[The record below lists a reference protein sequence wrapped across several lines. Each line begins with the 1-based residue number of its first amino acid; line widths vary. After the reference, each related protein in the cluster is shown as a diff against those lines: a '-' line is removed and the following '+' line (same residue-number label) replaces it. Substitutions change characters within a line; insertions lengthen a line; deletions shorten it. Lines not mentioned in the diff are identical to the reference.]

1 MNSVIA
7 DLGLILLLII
17 LNGFFVAVE
26 IAYVSVRRTRLS
38 ELADEG
44 DRRALRAQRLLRD
57 PGRFLAVIQVAITF
71 LGALAS
77 AVAAVSIVE
86 LLSAPLSGISW
97 IGDRAA
103 PIALLLVTLLVSV
116 FSIVLGEL
124 IPKGFALANPDRI
137 ALVASG
143 PISLFAKV
151 LSPLVGLLVLLT
163 KVISKPFGIDP
174 TRTPELSAAEIR
186 LIVEQGSQQGVL
198 EAEEEQ
204 MISAVMS
211 LSDSKLHEVMVP
223 RIDISAI
230 DEEATFD
237 EAVEVVLKEGHSR
250 TPLYRESIDHVTGVL
265 YAKDLLRIIA
275 AGGPRPRLRDIMRPA
290 LFVPES
296 QSVDDLLHELQ
307 RRKVHMAIVLDEYGG
322 TAGLVTIEDLLEEIV
337 GEIQDEFDEEEP
349 MKVEIGPGEVVLDGR
364 ADIDELTN
372 LIDPPLELEDDEE
385 YDTLGGFVYHRIGRV
400 PVVGDSV
407 TVARHEVLAALRHRL
422 SLFYFAAVICAMI
435 LMDLHGADRNMM
447 FWQDAIFYVT
457 LKIGSI
463 LIVVLGLTVLRLRS
477 RTRPHEL
484 SLFRRAELSLFHRPP
499 LLSLFLRRPASPPW
513 FRFASSLIDYRPTAA
528 GGDSFLSSIFVE
540 VDSGGGVGGRLVRSC
555 PPETDRDTPGSPGGG
570 DPYSSPG
577 EREGGCNEGSTH
589 YTL

>member
-1 MNSVIA
+1 MFG
-7 DLGLILLLII
+7 DLGLILLLIL
-17 LNGFFVAVE
+17 LNGFFVAAE
-26 IAYVSVRRTRLS
+26 IAFVTVRRTRLD

-44 DRRALRAQRLLRD
+44 DRRAARALRLLKD

-86 LLSAPLSGISW
+86 LLATLLSGISW
-97 IGDRAA
+97 IGERAGA
-103 PIALLLVTLLVSV
+103 LALLIVTLLVSIV
-116 FSIVLGEL
+116 SIVLGEL

-137 ALVASG
+137 ALAASG
-143 PISLFAKV
+143 PISLFAKIV
-151 LSPLVGLLVLLT
+151 SPLVALLVLLT
-163 KVISKPFGIDP
+163 KAISKPFGIDP

-223 RIDISAI
+223 RIDIVAI
-230 DEEATFD
+230 DQEATFD

-250 TPLYRESIDHVTGVL
+250 TPLYRESVDHIVGIL
-265 YAKDLLRIIA
+265 YAKDLLRLIA

-307 RRKVHMAIVLDEYGG
+307 RRKVHMAVVLDEYGG

-349 MKVEIGPGEVVLDGR
+349 MKVEISPGEVILDGR
-364 ADIDELTN
+364 ADIDELTE
-372 LIDPPLELEDDEE
+372 LVEPVLELEDDEE

-400 PVVGDSV
+400 PVVGDAV
-407 TVARHEVLAALRHRL
+407 VIEPFVITVIKV
-422 SLFYFAAVICAMI
+422 S
-435 LMDLHGADRNMM
+435 G
-447 FWQDAIFYVT
+447 
-457 LKIGSI
+457 
-463 LIVVLGLTVLRLRS
+463 
-477 RTRPHEL
+477 
-484 SLFRRAELSLFHRPP
+484 RRVGKVRV
-499 LLSLFLRRPASPPW
+499 RWSPI
-513 FRFASSLIDYRPTAA
+513 STSTAPS
-528 GGDSFLSSIFVE
+528 GD
-540 VDSGGGVGGRLVRSC
+540 
-555 PPETDRDTPGSPGGG
+555 
-570 DPYSSPG
+570 
-577 EREGGCNEGSTH
+577 EGK
-589 YTL
+589 

>member
-1 MNSVIA
+1 MLA
-7 DLGLILLLII
+7 DLGLILLLIL
-17 LNGFFVAVE
+17 LNGLFVAAE
-26 IAYVSVRRTRLS
+26 IAFVTVRRTRLD

-44 DRRALRAQRLLRD
+44 DRRAARALRLLKD

-86 LLSAPLSGISW
+86 LLAKPLSGVSW
-97 IGDRAA
+97 IGERAGV
-103 PIALLLVTLLVSV
+103 IALLVVTLLVSV
-116 FSIVLGEL
+116 VSIVLGEL

-143 PISLFAKV
+143 PISLFAKIV
-151 LSPLVGLLVLLT
+151 SPLVALLVLLT

-223 RIDISAI
+223 RIDIVAI
-230 DEEATFD
+230 DQEATFD

-250 TPLYRESIDHVTGVL
+250 TPLYRESVDHIVGIL
-265 YAKDLLRIIA
+265 YAKDLLRLIA
-275 AGGPRPRLRDIMRPA
+275 AGGTRPRLRDIMRPA

-307 RRKVHMAIVLDEYGG
+307 RRKVHMAVVLDEYGG

-349 MKVEIGPGEVVLDGR
+349 MKVEIGPGEVILDGR
-364 ADIDELTN
+364 AAIDDLTELVE
-372 LIDPPLELEDDEE
+372 PALELEDDEE

-400 PVVGDSV
+400 PVVGDAV
-407 TVARHEVLAALRHRL
+407 VIEPFLITVIKVSGRRVGKVRVRWTPVNAA
-422 SLFYFAAVICAMI
+422 
-435 LMDLHGADRNMM
+435 
-447 FWQDAIFYVT
+447 
-457 LKIGSI
+457 
-463 LIVVLGLTVLRLRS
+463 
-477 RTRPHEL
+477 
-484 SLFRRAELSLFHRPP
+484 
-499 LLSLFLRRPASPPW
+499 
-513 FRFASSLIDYRPTAA
+513 ASS
-528 GGDSFLSSIFVE
+528 GD
-540 VDSGGGVGGRLVRSC
+540 
-555 PPETDRDTPGSPGGG
+555 
-570 DPYSSPG
+570 
-577 EREGGCNEGSTH
+577 EGK
-589 YTL
+589 

>member
-1 MNSVIA
+1 MLA
-7 DLGLILLLII
+7 DLGLILLLIL
-17 LNGFFVAVE
+17 LNGLFVAAE
-26 IAYVSVRRTRLS
+26 IAFVTVRRTRLD

-44 DRRALRAQRLLRD
+44 DRRAARALRLLKD

-86 LLSAPLSGISW
+86 LLATPLSGVSW
-97 IGDRAA
+97 IGERAGVL
-103 PIALLLVTLLVSV
+103 ALLVVTLLVSV
-116 FSIVLGEL
+116 VSIVLGEL

-137 ALVASG
+137 ALAASG
-143 PISLFAKV
+143 PISLFAKIV
-151 LSPLVGLLVLLT
+151 SPLVALLVLLT

-223 RIDISAI
+223 RIDIVAI
-230 DEEATFD
+230 DQEATFD

-250 TPLYRESIDHVTGVL
+250 TPLYRESVDHIVGIL
-265 YAKDLLRIIA
+265 YAKDLLRLIA

-307 RRKVHMAIVLDEYGG
+307 RRKVHMAVVLDEYGG

-349 MKVEIGPGEVVLDGR
+349 MKVEIGPGEVILDGR
-364 ADIDELTN
+364 AAIDDLTELVE
-372 LIDPPLELEDDEE
+372 PALELEDDEE

-400 PVVGDSV
+400 PVVGDAV
-407 TVARHEVLAALRHRL
+407 VIEPFVITVIKVSGRRVGKVRVRWTPVNAA
-422 SLFYFAAVICAMI
+422 
-435 LMDLHGADRNMM
+435 
-447 FWQDAIFYVT
+447 
-457 LKIGSI
+457 
-463 LIVVLGLTVLRLRS
+463 
-477 RTRPHEL
+477 
-484 SLFRRAELSLFHRPP
+484 
-499 LLSLFLRRPASPPW
+499 
-513 FRFASSLIDYRPTAA
+513 ASS
-528 GGDSFLSSIFVE
+528 GD
-540 VDSGGGVGGRLVRSC
+540 
-555 PPETDRDTPGSPGGG
+555 
-570 DPYSSPG
+570 
-577 EREGGCNEGSTH
+577 EGK
-589 YTL
+589 

>member
-1 MNSVIA
+1 MLA
-7 DLGLILLLII
+7 DLGLILLLIL
-17 LNGFFVAVE
+17 LNGLFVAAE
-26 IAYVSVRRTRLS
+26 IAFVTVRRTRLD

-44 DRRALRAQRLLRD
+44 DRRAARALRLLKD

-86 LLSAPLSGISW
+86 LLATPLSGVSW
-97 IGDRAA
+97 IGERAGA
-103 PIALLLVTLLVSV
+103 LALLVVTLLVSIV
-116 FSIVLGEL
+116 SIVLGEL

-137 ALVASG
+137 ALAASG
-143 PISLFAKV
+143 PISLFAKIV
-151 LSPLVGLLVLLT
+151 SPLVALLVLLT
-163 KVISKPFGIDP
+163 KAISKPFGIDP

-223 RIDISAI
+223 RIDIVAI
-230 DEEATFD
+230 DQEATFD

-250 TPLYRESIDHVTGVL
+250 TPLYRESVDHIVGIL
-265 YAKDLLRIIA
+265 YAKDLLRLIA

-307 RRKVHMAIVLDEYGG
+307 RRKVHMAVVLDEYGG

-349 MKVEIGPGEVVLDGR
+349 MKVEIGPGEVILDGR
-364 ADIDELTN
+364 AAIDDLTELVE
-372 LIDPPLELEDDEE
+372 PALELEDDEE

-400 PVVGDSV
+400 PVVGDAV
-407 TVARHEVLAALRHRL
+407 VIEPFVITVIKV
-422 SLFYFAAVICAMI
+422 S
-435 LMDLHGADRNMM
+435 G
-447 FWQDAIFYVT
+447 
-457 LKIGSI
+457 
-463 LIVVLGLTVLRLRS
+463 
-477 RTRPHEL
+477 
-484 SLFRRAELSLFHRPP
+484 RRVGKVRVRWTPIS
-499 LLSLFLRRPASPPW
+499 
-513 FRFASSLIDYRPTAA
+513 TAA
-528 GGDSFLSSIFVE
+528 ASNGD
-540 VDSGGGVGGRLVRSC
+540 
-555 PPETDRDTPGSPGGG
+555 
-570 DPYSSPG
+570 
-577 EREGGCNEGSTH
+577 EGK
-589 YTL
+589 

>member
-1 MNSVIA
+1 MLA
-7 DLGLILLLII
+7 DLGLILLLIL
-17 LNGFFVAVE
+17 LNGLFVAAE
-26 IAYVSVRRTRLS
+26 IAFVTVRRTRLD

-44 DRRALRAQRLLRD
+44 DRRAARALRLLKD

-86 LLSAPLSGISW
+86 LLATPLSGVSW
-97 IGDRAA
+97 IGERAGA
-103 PIALLLVTLLVSV
+103 LALLVVTLLVSIV
-116 FSIVLGEL
+116 SIVLGEL

-137 ALVASG
+137 ALAASG
-143 PISLFAKV
+143 PISLFAKIV
-151 LSPLVGLLVLLT
+151 SPLVALLVLLT
-163 KVISKPFGIDP
+163 KAISKPFGIDP

-223 RIDISAI
+223 RIDIVAI
-230 DEEATFD
+230 DQEASFD

-250 TPLYRESIDHVTGVL
+250 TPLYRESVDHIVGIL
-265 YAKDLLRIIA
+265 YAKDLLRLIA

-307 RRKVHMAIVLDEYGG
+307 RRKVHMAVVLDEYGG

-349 MKVEIGPGEVVLDGR
+349 MKVEIGPGEVILDGR
-364 ADIDELTN
+364 ADIDDLTELVE
-372 LIDPPLELEDDEE
+372 PALELEDDEE

-400 PVVGDSV
+400 PVVGDAV
-407 TVARHEVLAALRHRL
+407 VIEPFVITVIKVSGRRVGKVRVRWTPSSAA
-422 SLFYFAAVICAMI
+422 
-435 LMDLHGADRNMM
+435 
-447 FWQDAIFYVT
+447 
-457 LKIGSI
+457 
-463 LIVVLGLTVLRLRS
+463 
-477 RTRPHEL
+477 
-484 SLFRRAELSLFHRPP
+484 
-499 LLSLFLRRPASPPW
+499 
-513 FRFASSLIDYRPTAA
+513 ASS
-528 GGDSFLSSIFVE
+528 GD
-540 VDSGGGVGGRLVRSC
+540 
-555 PPETDRDTPGSPGGG
+555 
-570 DPYSSPG
+570 
-577 EREGGCNEGSTH
+577 EGK
-589 YTL
+589 

>member
-1 MNSVIA
+1 MLA
-7 DLGLILLLII
+7 DLGLILLLIL
-17 LNGFFVAVE
+17 LNGLFVAAE
-26 IAYVSVRRTRLS
+26 IAFVTVRRTRLD

-44 DRRALRAQRLLRD
+44 DRRAARALRLLKD

-86 LLSAPLSGISW
+86 LLATPLSGVSW
-97 IGDRAA
+97 IGERAGVL
-103 PIALLLVTLLVSV
+103 ALLVVTLLVSV
-116 FSIVLGEL
+116 VSIVLGEL

-143 PISLFAKV
+143 PISLFAKIV
-151 LSPLVGLLVLLT
+151 SPLVALLVLLT

-223 RIDISAI
+223 RIDIVAI
-230 DEEATFD
+230 DQEATFD

-250 TPLYRESIDHVTGVL
+250 TPLYRESVDHIVGIL
-265 YAKDLLRIIA
+265 YAKDLLRLIA
-275 AGGPRPRLRDIMRPA
+275 AGGTRPRLRDIMRPA

-307 RRKVHMAIVLDEYGG
+307 RRKVHMAVVLDEYGG

-349 MKVEIGPGEVVLDGR
+349 MKVEIGPGEVILDGR
-364 ADIDELTN
+364 AAIDDLTELVE
-372 LIDPPLELEDDEE
+372 PALELEDDEE

-400 PVVGDSV
+400 PVVGDAV
-407 TVARHEVLAALRHRL
+407 VIEPFVITVIKVSGRRVGKVRVRWTTI
-422 SLFYFAAVICAMI
+422 STAV
-435 LMDLHGADRNMM
+435 
-447 FWQDAIFYVT
+447 
-457 LKIGSI
+457 
-463 LIVVLGLTVLRLRS
+463 
-477 RTRPHEL
+477 
-484 SLFRRAELSLFHRPP
+484 
-499 LLSLFLRRPASPPW
+499 ASN
-513 FRFASSLIDYRPTAA
+513 
-528 GGDSFLSSIFVE
+528 GD
-540 VDSGGGVGGRLVRSC
+540 
-555 PPETDRDTPGSPGGG
+555 
-570 DPYSSPG
+570 
-577 EREGGCNEGSTH
+577 EGK
-589 YTL
+589 